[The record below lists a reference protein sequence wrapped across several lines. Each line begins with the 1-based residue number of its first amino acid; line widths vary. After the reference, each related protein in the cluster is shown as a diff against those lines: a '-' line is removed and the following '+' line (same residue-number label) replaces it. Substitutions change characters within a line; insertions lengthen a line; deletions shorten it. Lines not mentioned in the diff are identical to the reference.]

1 MHHVADRLQTAIDR
15 SGSIACVGLDP
26 RPQLVPPA
34 IRERKLATY
43 GPTAEAVAAAFVSFN
58 RGIIDAIAGR
68 CPAVKPQA
76 ACYEAYGAAGWAALA
91 ETVSYARQAGLVVI
105 ADAKRGDI
113 GSTAAHYRDA
123 FFDHAPGLD
132 DRPVAGLGA
141 DWLTV
146 NPYLGS
152 DSVGEFLHEVP
163 GTTGVF
169 VLAKTSNPSSG
180 ELQDRRCLPSA
191 DSAAAALEAGPSAQ
205 RPTDDR
211 ATDDRPA
218 GGDPDPDTVAEVVA
232 RLVHHWGR
240 ERVGRRGLSDV
251 GAVVGAT
258 YPAEARRMR
267 TLMPDSIFL
276 VPGYGA
282 QGGGAA
288 DAVAGVRPADGGG
301 LLVSSSRAIIGAWR
315 EAGDDNWADAA
326 GAALDAM
333 NADLATVR
341 P

>member
-1 MHHVADRLQTAIDR
+1 
-15 SGSIACVGLDP
+15 
-26 RPQLVPPA
+26 
-34 IRERKLATY
+34 
-43 GPTAEAVAAAFVSFN
+43 VSFN

-191 DSAAAALEAGPSAQ
+191 DSPLPPSEAGPRRNAP
-205 RPTDDR
+205 PTT
-211 ATDDRPA
+211 ATDDAP
-218 GGDPDPDTVAEVVA
+218 GGDLDPDTVAEVNPPA
-232 RLVHHWGR
+232 HHWGC
-240 ERVGRRGLSDV
+240 ERVGGAGSAT
-251 GAVVGAT
+251 GAVVCHH
-258 YPAEARRMR
+258 PAEARRMR
-267 TLMPDSIFL
+267 TLRPDSIFL